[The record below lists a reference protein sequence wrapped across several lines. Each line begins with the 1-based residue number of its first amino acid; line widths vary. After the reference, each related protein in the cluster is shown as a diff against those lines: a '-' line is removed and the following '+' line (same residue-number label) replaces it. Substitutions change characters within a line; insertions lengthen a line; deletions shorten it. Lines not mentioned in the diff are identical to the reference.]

1 MRIDDLL
8 NPDKFKDE
16 YYLVG
21 ELITSKIEARIDP
34 YKTIIWKLSV
44 VKENK
49 LAEAFVCSRSRM
61 Q

>member
-1 MRIDDLL
+1 ML